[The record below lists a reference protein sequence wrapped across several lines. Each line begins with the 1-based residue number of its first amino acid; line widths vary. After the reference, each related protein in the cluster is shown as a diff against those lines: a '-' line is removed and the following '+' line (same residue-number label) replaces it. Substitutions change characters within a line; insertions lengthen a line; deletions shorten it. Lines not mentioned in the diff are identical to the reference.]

1 MRSEMQ
7 QLEIT
12 RVIHHTCCIT
22 SIIAK
27 FLTIFLDNSYSI
39 CNSLI
44 NNWNLLIRHH
54 QQVQSTFASSSWRFC
69 CTIILFTLSYSRFVI
84 GAVKN
89 GAILMGVRWLHC
101 VIIPTHIVIT
111 VMVSVINKSLGSTL
125 KMSEWSKRIHRN
137 IMKIG
142 SILLAGCPL
151 STLIFIRPYRLTAK
165 ALLRTP
171 FAHWRQSS
179 NEATTH
185 SRIPF
190 IRKDIAHI

>member
-1 MRSEMQ
+1 MIRYNEDYM
-7 QLEIT
+7 ICAVT
-12 RVIHHTCCIT
+12 GPCR
-22 SIIAK
+22 
-27 FLTIFLDNSYSI
+27 LT
-39 CNSLI
+39 
-44 NNWNLLIRHH
+44 
-54 QQVQSTFASSSWRFC
+54 
-69 CTIILFTLSYSRFVI
+69 

-137 IMKIG
+137 IMKG
-142 SILLAGCPL
+142 QHAHC
-151 STLIFIRPYRLTAK
+151 RTAK